1 MGALGLG
8 GLESWK
14 SPAPNEVWTEWMISN
29 DWMIHDE
36 IHAPKWPL
44 VTSSFHNIPF
54 LDTTK
59 ERERGL
65 CWLRCREKPESC
77 PNWMRGWKTRP
88 AQQRSSSTVSVIFF
102 GHTLAH
108 THDTTRHRQ
117 DMTLL
122 YFTDIHNHTHT
133 YISIANFL
141 DFGTA
146 HIFFKQLHEFYP
158 TCASVR
164 GWTQWY
170 RLLED
175 PGNAG

>member
-14 SPAPNEVWTEWMISN
+14 SPAPNEVWTEWMILN

-88 AQQRSSSTVSVIFF
+88 AQQRSSSTVSVIFL
-102 GHTLAH
+102 G
-108 THDTTRHRQ
+108 THLLTHMTRPDTDKTWH
-117 DMTLL
+117 
-122 YFTDIHNHTHT
+122 YFTLQTYTITHT